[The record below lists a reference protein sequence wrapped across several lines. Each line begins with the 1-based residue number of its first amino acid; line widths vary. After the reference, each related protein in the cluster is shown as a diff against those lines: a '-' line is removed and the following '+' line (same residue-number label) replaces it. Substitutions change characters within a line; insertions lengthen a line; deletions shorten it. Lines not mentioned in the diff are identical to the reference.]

1 MKKKVFILGLAFSL
15 LMTGCGSSAEIG
27 NGAGAAAPATSE
39 ETESEAEMYSF
50 DKDSADSVC
59 TALDCPEDKAEL
71 ILNPIIRTKIPLPI
85 RAESATPGEG
95 NDLVIHAADG
105 KDYYVGVDK
114 KYMVH
119 FIRDENGQ
127 YLYAVYQ

>member
-50 DKDSADSVC
+50 DKDSADASW
-59 TALDCPEDKAEL
+59 
-71 ILNPIIRTKIPLPI
+71 
-85 RAESATPGEG
+85 
-95 NDLVIHAADG
+95 
-105 KDYYVGVDK
+105 GVDSITEPNTAAVVTVK
-114 KYMVH
+114 KTGSA
-119 FIRDENGQ
+119 D
-127 YLYAVYQ
+127 YLVQLKQNDVKLEKNHKYY